1 MLAVFIPGFSAADN
15 LNANLM
21 NIRPAVP
28 ADAEAI
34 GHIRVNAWRAAY
46 GDHMPPEY
54 LASLDPQAN
63 LAGLREA
70 LASPESRFELAVA
83 ECDEKLVGFSIS
95 GSPRYAAAPDTLELW
110 ALNVDPR
117 SWRKGVGK
125 RLVQETLNLASLA
138 KASRVELWCINGN
151 LPAMALYES
160 CGFVRTGAERT
171 TTSLT
176 GIPLNEVAYVH
187 ALKPIPRAE

>member
-1 MLAVFIPGFSAADN
+1 
-15 LNANLM
+15 M

-46 GDHMPPEY
+46 GGHMPTEY

-70 LASPESRFELAVA
+70 LASPKPPFVLAVA
-83 ECDEKLVGFSIS
+83 ECDQKLVGFSIS
-95 GSPRYAAAPDTLELW
+95 GSPRYEAARDTLELW

-117 SWRKGVGK
+117 YWRKGVGK
-125 RLVQETLNLASLA
+125 RLVQEMLHSASAA
-138 KASRVELWCINGN
+138 KASCVELWCLHGN
-151 LPAMALYES
+151 LAAMALYES

-171 TTSLT
+171 TTALT
-176 GIPLNEVAYVH
+176 GMPLNEVAYAQ
-187 ALKPIPRAE
+187 ALSPIHRAE